1 MSIRNTVR
9 AYPVMLK
16 VGFSEAV
23 AYRAEF
29 FVWVLT
35 TTMPLIM
42 LALWSAVAAEAPVG
56 RFGQTQFTAYFL
68 ATFIVRQLTSSWSA
82 WQMNYEVRHGI
93 MSMRLL
99 KPIHPLWAYAAE
111 NWAALP
117 LRLVVAVPLAVVA
130 LVIVGAGQLPSDPL
144 TWLAWAASMA
154 GAWLITFLVNVAVGS
169 LSFHMESSVKVMD
182 VWYAV
187 FFVLSGYLIPDR
199 AVSCAASGAGGLA
212 AVPLPAGA
220 SGGDS
225 HTCLRRAQRVVDGRA
240 AIGGFVAVTW
250 ALAAVILANRRA
262 SHSRP
267 TGDRMLRYAYLVY
280 VQLRASLLLALQ
292 YRQDFAIEGFVSVL
306 WAGHRPSFP
315 CPWRSAREGASQG
328 GPMARRSWC
337 LRSSSCC
344 KACWRARSIQAWWAW
359 SSTYARARS
368 TSC

>member
-1 MSIRNTVR
+1 MSVRNTIR

-82 WQMNYEVRHGI
+82 WQMNYEVRHGV
-93 MSMRLL
+93 MNMRLL

-117 LRLVVAVPLAVVA
+117 LRLVVAIPLAAIA
-130 LVIVGAGQLPSDPL
+130 LAIVGTGQLPSDPL
-144 TWLAWAASMA
+144 TWLAWAASMV

-169 LSFHMESSVKVMD
+169 LSFHIESSVKVMD

-187 FFVLSGYLIPDR
+187 FFVLSGYLIPIELFPGPLRTLADWLPFRYQLGLPVEILTR
-199 AVSCAASGAGGLA
+199 AYDARGAWWMVA
-212 AVPLPAGA
+212 
-220 SGGDS
+220 
-225 HTCLRRAQRVVDGRA
+225 RQW
-240 AIGGFVAVTW
+240 GFVALTW
-250 ALAAVILANRRA
+250 GL
-262 SHSRP
+262 
-267 TGDRMLRYAYLVY
+267 
-280 VQLRASLLLALQ
+280 ASLIWHTGVRRFEA
-292 YRQDFAIEGFVSVL
+292 F
-306 WAGHRPSFP
+306 
-315 CPWRSAREGASQG
+315 G
-328 GPMARRSWC
+328 G
-337 LRSSSCC
+337 
-344 KACWRARSIQAWWAW
+344 
-359 SSTYARARS
+359 
-368 TSC
+368 